1 MKDNKVLSWQALC
14 LMTFTA
20 VWGFGNVVNGFA
32 NQGLKVV
39 VSWILMFGLYFVPY
53 ALMVGEMGSTFKES
67 GGGVS
72 SAADSESESQRQ
84 GNGRYGHPR

>member
-1 MKDNKVLSWQALC
+1 MKVMKDNKVLSWQALC

-39 VSWILMFGLYFVPY
+39 VSWILMFGL
-53 ALMVGEMGSTFKES
+53 
-67 GGGVS
+67 
-72 SAADSESESQRQ
+72 
-84 GNGRYGHPR
+84 